1 MPNLQTMPQL
11 IISADELK
19 EFGLKWNQNGGRLQ
33 RTPPFSSMQLGNIFD
48 AAVGKA
54 MAEMLGNIPIVK
66 PGANKL
72 IPQEEN
78 CVEVGPIRIVGGI
91 RPQNF
96 DVGYRPD
103 GIRIAFD
110 SKTLN
115 DVKSVQKNYQ
125 NMIND
130 LGTEAT
136 TVHTRFPYALVGFL
150 VAVPKPCLT
159 SPQKEALTETL
170 ERITQRSSPLDSAHK
185 AEVISLVVWDPNTGE
200 IDDNWPKANSPVR
213 WEKFSD
219 QMFSIYEERYKGL
232 PPLDS

>member
-11 IISADELK
+11 MISVDAVK
-19 EFGLKWNQNGGRLQ
+19 EFGLTWNQNGGSLK

-48 AAVGKA
+48 EAVGKA
-54 MAEMLGNIPIVK
+54 VAEMLGNIPIVK
-66 PGANKL
+66 PGSNDL
-72 IPQEEN
+72 IPKEEN
-78 CVEVGPIRIVGGI
+78 CVEVGPVRIVGGI

-115 DVKSVQKNYQ
+115 DAKSVQKNYQ

-150 VAVPKPCLT
+150 VAVPTPCLT

-200 IDDNWPKANSPVR
+200 IDDTWPKADSPVR
-213 WEKFSD
+213 WEKFST

>member
-1 MPNLQTMPQL
+1 MPFLQTMPQL
-11 IISADELK
+11 KFSDAALK
-19 EFGLKWNQNGGRLQ
+19 KFGDAWKRNRGCLK
-33 RTPPFSSMQLGNIFD
+33 RTPPYSSMQLGNMFD
-48 AAVGKA
+48 ESVGKA
-54 MAEMLGNIPIVK
+54 MAVMLGNIHIIK
-66 PGANKL
+66 PGANDLVPKKY
-72 IPQEEN
+72 N
-78 CVEVGPIRIVGGI
+78 CVEVGPVRIVGGI

-115 DVKSVQKNYQ
+115 DADSVQKNYQ

-130 LGTEAT
+130 LGAEAT
-136 TVHTRFPYALVGFL
+136 TVHTRFPYAIVGFL

-170 ERITQRSSPLDSAHK
+170 ERITQRATPLDSDHK
-185 AEVISLVVWDPNTGE
+185 AEVISLVVWDPKTGK
-200 IDDNWPKANSPVR
+200 IDTTWPKSSSPLR
-213 WEKFSD
+213 WEQFSR
-219 QMFSIYEERYKGL
+219 QMFSIYEARYKGL

>member
-66 PGANKL
+66 PGVNKL